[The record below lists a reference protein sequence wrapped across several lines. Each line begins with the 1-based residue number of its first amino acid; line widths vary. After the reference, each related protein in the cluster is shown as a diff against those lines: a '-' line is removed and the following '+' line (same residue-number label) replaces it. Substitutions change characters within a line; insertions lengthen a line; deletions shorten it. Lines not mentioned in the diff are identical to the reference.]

1 MVAGDQGGSQR
12 RLTLEDIA
20 DLREYERGREESV
33 ARIIALKKKR
43 RPQVGPFVSLLFDNR
58 ETVLHQIHEMARAER
73 ILTDEGLLEQLEVYN
88 PLIPEPGHLSAT
100 LLIEL
105 TDEWQLREWLPR
117 LVGIERRVV
126 IDSAGD
132 VVRCTVEES
141 HEEQLTRD
149 DVTAAVHFIGFEFTP
164 EQVERWGS
172 GPVVL
177 SIDHPEYSHSTT
189 LSDAT
194 VAELGTDLRDD

>member
-1 MVAGDQGGSQR
+1 M
-12 RLTLEDIA
+12 
-20 DLREYERGREESV
+20 
-33 ARIIALKKKR
+33 
-43 RPQVGPFVSLLFDNR
+43 
-58 ETVLHQIHEMARAER
+58 
-73 ILTDEGLLEQLEVYN
+73 
-88 PLIPEPGHLSAT
+88 
-100 LLIEL
+100 
-105 TDEWQLREWLPR
+105 
-117 LVGIERRVV
+117 GIERHVV

-189 LSDAT
+189 LSDAM
-194 VAELGTDLRDD
+194 VAELATDLRGD